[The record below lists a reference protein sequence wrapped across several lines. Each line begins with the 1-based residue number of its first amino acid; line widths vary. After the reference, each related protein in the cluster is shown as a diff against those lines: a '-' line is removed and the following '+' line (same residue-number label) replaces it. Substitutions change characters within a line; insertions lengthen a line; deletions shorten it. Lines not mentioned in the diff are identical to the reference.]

1 MLAYSLFVASVGF
14 QATASGWALAPG
26 VCPARISSL
35 TPFPRLDATA
45 DGEEE
50 LSQNLSLFDSDF
62 FAPRF
67 STEVVASG
75 QKLLYTEEF
84 GSDWQ
89 WWVTNLHGGGTEQRV
104 RQLAHTPI
112 ISLEATRFGAD
123 GGMNFAGLRTRWH

>member
-35 TPFPRLDATA
+35 APFPRLDATA

-75 QKLLYTEEF
+75 QKLLFILKSSEVT
-84 GSDWQ
+84 GSGWSRIRTAAGMGRECAHLRTFQ
-89 WWVTNLHGGGTEQRV
+89 FSIWRQRV
-104 RQLAHTPI
+104 FR
-112 ISLEATRFGAD
+112 RM
-123 GGMNFAGLRTRWH
+123 GG